1 MNFAGTWICLDNI
14 ILSEVSQSQ
23 KEMHVCTH
31 LQMNNNHNVQDIH
44 AAFLGPEET
53 KQEGRLRGLIDDPAA
68 KSSDFSCEGP
78 EFTSQQAH
86 GGSPPPIMRS
96 DALLWCV

>member
-1 MNFAGTWICLDNI
+1 MEFYLACKNNDIMNFAGTLICLDNI

-31 LQMNNNHNVQDIH
+31 LQMNNNNNVQVIH

-53 KQEGRLRGLIDDPAA
+53 KQEGRLRGLIDGSAA
-68 KSSDFSCEGP
+68 ESTDCSWERLDFK
-78 EFTSQQAH
+78 SQQAY
-86 GGSPPPIMRS
+86 GG
-96 DALLWCV
+96 